1 MRTSTQFTAKDV
13 RVAIE
18 VVRELPYLRERSTLD
33 LLQAEVNCQRISA
46 DLIKLYQEM
55 RDRERPKIQVRK
67 RFNTVAG
74 RDTWCLIEPDFPN
87 RPPAWTPADWG
98 WRGTYELA
106 LRLAKQER
114 LANERNVR

>member
-1 MRTSTQFTAKDV
+1 MTSPRKFTAKDV

-55 RDRERPKIQVRK
+55 RDRERPKVQVRK
-67 RFNTVAG
+67 RFSTVAG
-74 RDTWCLIEPDFPN
+74 RDTWCLIEPGLAN
-87 RPPAWTPADWG
+87 RPPMWPPAHWG
-98 WRGTYELA
+98 WRETFDRA
-106 LRLAKQER
+106 LR
-114 LANERNVR
+114 LANERTEH